1 MKNLSDILFG
11 CKIKQIEGNDFLG
24 IDSLHIDSR
33 KVVASSLFIAVNGY
47 TVNGH
52 DFVAKAVDN
61 GAIALV
67 VQVGEKLPELSKEVC
82 VVWVE
87 DSQEAVAI
95 IASNFYDNPSKKL
108 KLVGVTGTNG
118 KTTVATLLHGFFTKL
133 GYEVGLVST
142 VKNLIGKSIL
152 PSTHTTPDAISF
164 QKLLA
169 DMVDSGCE
177 FCFMEVSS
185 HAIHQKRTAATHFV
199 GGIFTNISHD
209 HLDYHKTFKEYI
221 RVKKQF
227 FDELPKSAFA
237 LSNADDSNG
246 SVMLQN
252 TRATKK
258 YYGIKYPADY
268 KCKVL
273 ENTFMGLMLQCN
285 GIEYF
290 SPFIGHFNAFNLT
303 AVAATANC
311 LGVDMEQAL
320 MVVSS
325 LEPVEGR
332 FQHHITPSKV
342 NIIVDYAHTP
352 DALENVLDTVNAI
365 RTKNE
370 TLITIIGCGG
380 DRDKLKRP
388 LMAKVAVEK
397 SDTTILTSDNPR
409 TEKPSAIINDMKA
422 GVPGEFF
429 MRYTVQE
436 DRAEAIKSAVLTA
449 KEGDIILI
457 AGKGHE
463 TYQDIQGVK
472 HHFNDLE
479 IAIDMAK
486 LIK

>member
-1 MKNLSDILFG
+1 MKALSDILFG

-24 IDSLHIDSR
+24 IDSIHIDSR
-33 KVVASSLFIAVNGY
+33 AVVASSLFIAVKGY

-52 DFVAKAVDN
+52 DFVAKAVEN

-67 VQVGEKLPELSKEVC
+67 VQVGETLPEFDKEVC
-82 VVWVE
+82 IVWVE
-87 DSQEAVAI
+87 DSQEAVAN
-95 IASNFYDNPSKKL
+95 IASNFYDTPSKKL

-118 KTTVATLLHGFFTKL
+118 KTTVATLLHGFFTKM
-133 GYEVGLVST
+133 GYQVGLVST
-142 VKNLIGKSIL
+142 VRNLIGTTAL

-169 DMVDSGCE
+169 DMVDAGCE

-199 GGIFTNISHD
+199 GGVFTNISHD

-227 FDELPKSAFA
+227 FDELPKAAFA
-237 LSNADDSNG
+237 LSNADDNNG
-246 SVMLQN
+246 AVMLQN
-252 TRATKK
+252 TRANKK
-258 YYGIKYPADY
+258 FYGIKYPADY

-273 ENTFMGLMLQCN
+273 ENTFMGLVLQCN
-285 GIEYF
+285 GIEF
-290 SPFIGHFNAFNLT
+290 MSQFIGKFNAFNLT
-303 AVAATANC
+303 AVVGTAHC
-311 LGVDMEQAL
+311 LGVDLEQAL

-325 LEPVEGR
+325 LAPVDGR
-332 FQHHITPSKV
+332 FHHHVTKAKV
-342 NIIVDYAHTP
+342 NVIVDYAHTP
-352 DALENVLDTVNAI
+352 DALENVLKTINDI

-370 TLITIIGCGG
+370 TLTTIVGCGG

-388 LMAKVAVEK
+388 LMAKVAVEL
-397 SDTTILTSDNPR
+397 SDKTILTSDNPR
-409 TEKPSAIINDMKA
+409 TENPSSIIKDMKE
-422 GVPGEFF
+422 GVPGEYF

-436 DRAEAIKSAVLTA
+436 DRMEAIKAAMLAA
-449 KEGDIILI
+449 KEGDIVLI

-472 HHFNDLE
+472 HPFNDLE
-479 IAIDMAK
+479 IAINMAK
-486 LIK
+486 LIS

>member
-1 MKNLSDILFG
+1 LKALSDILFG
-11 CKIKQIEGNDFLG
+11 CKIKQIQGNDFLG
-24 IDSLHIDSR
+24 IDSIHIDSR
-33 KVVASSLFIAVNGY
+33 NVVASSLFIAVKGY

-52 DFVAKAVDN
+52 DYVEKAVEN
-61 GAIALV
+61 GALALV
-67 VQVGEKLPELSKEVC
+67 VQVGETLPELDKDVC
-82 VVWVE
+82 IVWVE
-87 DSQEAVAI
+87 DSQEAVAN

-118 KTTVATLLHGFFTKL
+118 KTTVATLLHSFFSKM
-133 GYEVGLVST
+133 GYQVGLVST
-142 VKNLIGKSIL
+142 VRNLIGKTPL

-169 DMVDSGCE
+169 DMVDAGCE

-246 SVMLQN
+246 AVMLQN

-273 ENTFMGLMLQCN
+273 ENTFMGLVLQCN
-285 GIEYF
+285 GVEYF
-290 SPFIGHFNAFNLT
+290 SPFIGRFNALNLT
-303 AVAATANC
+303 AVVATANC
-311 LGVDMEQAL
+311 LGVDLEQAL

-325 LEPVEGR
+325 LAPVDGR
-332 FQHHITPSKV
+332 FQHQVTAGKINV
-342 NIIVDYAHTP
+342 IVDYAHTP
-352 DALENVLDTVNAI
+352 DALENVLKTVNDI
-365 RTKNE
+365 RTNNE
-370 TLITIIGCGG
+370 TLTTIIGCGG

-388 LMAKVAVEK
+388 LMAKVAVEL
-397 SDTTILTSDNPR
+397 SDRTILTSDNPR
-409 TEKPSAIINDMKA
+409 TEVPASIINDMKE
-422 GVPGEFF
+422 GVPGEHF
-429 MRYTVQE
+429 MRYSVQE
-436 DRAEAIKSAVLTA
+436 DRAEAIKSAMLAA
-449 KEGDIILI
+449 KEGDIVLI

-472 HHFNDLE
+472 HPFNDLE
-479 IAIDMAK
+479 IAMNLAK
-486 LIK
+486 LIN